1 MEQHPV
7 PRQITTFEFKLI
19 GFMTL
24 RQFLYL
30 VVFVPIGYI
39 VFIVVP
45 VPILNVILG
54 LIVAGVGAAF
64 AFIPIQDRPMEKWV
78 GNFFKRLRSPT
89 QYKFKKKNHSIKVVE
104 NLYFTEDPHVA
115 IAHVETKEMLN
126 AYMNKKKADDRTRE
140 RTSTDTAKSKQ
151 KIHVDDLLKQ
161 TKNTNPRTIQ
171 KASADDLGPEASD
184 PNAVKQPFIT
194 GIIKN
199 RKNIALPGILVSIQ
213 DIKGEQL
220 RLLKTNPHGIF
231 ATYSKLPL
239 GDYVFKVS
247 DSNDNYFFDTMN
259 LHIDPDNVQPLMIYS
274 KEIL

>member
-1 MEQHPV
+1 MEQHPI
-7 PRQITTFEFKLI
+7 PRQITSFEFKLI

-24 RQFLYL
+24 KQFLYL
-30 VVFVPIGYI
+30 AVSCPVGYI
-39 VFIVVP
+39 VFYVVS
-45 VPILNVILG
+45 VPMLNVILG
-54 LIVAGVGAAF
+54 ILVASIGAVF
-64 AFIPIQDRPMEKWV
+64 AFVTIQDRPIGKWI
-78 GNFFKRLRSPT
+78 GNFLKRLNSPT
-89 QYKFKKKNHSIKVVE
+89 QYTFKKKNHSIKVVE

-115 IAHVETKEMLN
+115 LAHVETKEMLN
-126 AYMNKKKADDRTRE
+126 AYMNNKKQNERE
-140 RTSTDTAKSKQ
+140 KLNISSDTAKSKQ

-161 TKNTNPRTIQ
+161 TQNTQPQTIQ
-171 KASADDLGPEASD
+171 KVSDDDLNLQSID
-184 PNAVKQPFIT
+184 PDALKQPFIT

-213 DIKGEQL
+213 NNAKEQL

-231 ATYSKLPL
+231 ATYSKLPA

-247 DSNDNYFFDTMN
+247 DPNDNYFFDTMN

>member
-24 RQFLYL
+24 HQFLYL
-30 VVFVPIGYI
+30 VVFFPIGYI
-39 VFIVVP
+39 VFYIIP
-45 VPILNVILG
+45 IPILNVILG
-54 LIVAGVGAAF
+54 LVVGGIGAAF
-64 AFIPIQDRPMEKWV
+64 AFIPIQDRPMAKWV
-78 GNFFKRLRSPT
+78 GNFAKRLRSPT
-89 QYKFKKKNHSIKVVE
+89 QYIFKKKNHSIKVVE

-115 IAHVETKEMLN
+115 VAHIETKEMLN
-126 AYMNKKKADDRTRE
+126 AYMNKKKADAHTNGH
-140 RTSTDTAKSKQ
+140 TSTDTAKSKQ

-161 TKNTNPRTIQ
+161 TKNIRPQTIQ
-171 KASADDLGPEASD
+171 KARDDDLSQGAID
-184 PNAVKQPFIT
+184 PNIVKQPFIT

-213 DIKGEQL
+213 DHKGEQL

-231 ATYSKLPL
+231 ATYSKLPM